1 MRTRARWSG
10 FAAAVVLMML
20 ALMGATA
27 SRAQTFRGS
36 IAGTVTDT
44 TGAAVT
50 GATVT
55 VHNVATGVDR
65 ITQTGIDGG
74 YLVPELQVGTYTVTV
89 ELGGFQKAV
98 TTGVTVDVAT
108 EKRIDVVL
116 KPGAVTNSVTVA
128 GEDIPEVDTTGDTLG
143 GTLTQETVKNLP
155 VNGRDYTKL
164 IYLTPGVAGSPDQI
178 SDSPGSYG
186 TFSMNGARG
195 RSNNFLLDGTDMNDG
210 YRNDPA
216 INEAGVFGTPATILP
231 IDAVSELK
239 VLSNFEAEYGRS
251 AGAVINIVTKSGQ
264 NALHGDAFDYFRNNA
279 LDARNYFDPSGTPQA
294 PFHNNQYGASLGGP
308 IIKDKTFFYVDYEG
322 QQERVGVVS
331 TATVPDPGLL
341 VATNPVIGSLLDAYP
356 NDDPWPLPNLGG
368 NQASVIAPSYNKLTS
383 LIAKVDHNI
392 NQNNILTGRYYFGDS
407 VQSFPLALTGG
418 GVLPGFNT
426 YTPTRVQLVSI
437 SYVSVLS
444 PTKVNEARF
453 GWNRFAEGFF
463 PEDQAFQPS
472 SVGLCAATTVP
483 DCTGATPS
491 NSGLPVIDVGDFAQ
505 LGANHSTPRHRY
517 DTNWQALDN
526 FSWKIGKHDVKF
538 GYEYRRTSIQQFFGV
553 AYRGELDFNSLDDF
567 LSGTV
572 DDGGQALGQS
582 VRHTYQNNHGLYAQD
597 TFQVNPH
604 LTFNLG
610 VRWDYFGVVG
620 EKDNLFTN
628 VTAFDPVGQTVTLTQ
643 LGQPG
648 LSQTYHPDYK
658 NFSPRLSVAWDPL
671 GKGKT
676 IVRAGWG
683 MFYDGVS
690 QDVFLG
696 ELPYNCLFC
705 PGVAYNPAGPDP
717 IYSVGTTGATIAN
730 GVPVFAAPTGAPQ
743 GNIFAIN
750 QHLPTPYMEN
760 YNLNVQEQITN
771 KVMLEVGYVG
781 AQGHNLLHYLD
792 VNQPGQAAITAFD
805 VSNAAASNYYVPN
818 ANPALPPVIGGP
830 CVTGG
835 VPTGGPGCIVSYGV
849 PTNYVNNPY
858 GAEYINQLQANAKSN
873 YNSLQTS
880 FRVNNWKGVT
890 SIVNY
895 VWSHSLDTASDSF
908 DFVPNAAQPN
918 DSTHPG
924 LEYGNSNFDIRNRFT
939 WIFAYELPH
948 MGGDWQK
955 LKNGWGIN
963 STVTLQDGQPFNL
976 NYDFE
981 DDFSG
986 SGEGFDRPDVT
997 GPIQYNSH
1005 NPSNF
1010 LNLGSFST
1018 PCTSLTGAPLAA
1030 YEADVA
1036 AGLDSAYTSPAQ
1048 NCVPGTRHFGNEG
1061 RNSLRGP
1068 SFKQWDFAVFKNTQ
1082 LTERLGMELRA
1093 EFFNF
1098 LNHPNFSNPLLPN
1111 FIADPAQQGI
1121 GTNGA
1126 GLGGYALS
1134 ATGDVGIGNPF
1145 LGGGGPRGIQ
1155 LAAKFTF

>member
-1 MRTRARWSG
+1 MRTRARCSW
-10 FAAAVVLMML
+10 FVAAAILLML
-20 ALMGATA
+20 ALAGATA
-27 SRAQTFRGS
+27 SHAQTFRGS
-36 IAGTVTDT
+36 IGGIVTDT
-44 TGAAVT
+44 SGAAVT

-55 VHNVATGVDR
+55 IHNVDTGVDR

-74 YLVPELQVGTYTVTV
+74 YLVPELQVGTYTVTI
-89 ELGGFQKAV
+89 ELGGFQKSV
-98 TTGVTVDVAT
+98 TTGVSVDVAT
-108 EKRIDVVL
+108 EKRIDAVL
-116 KPGAVTNSVTVA
+116 KAGAVTSTVTVA

-143 GTLTQETVKNLP
+143 GTLTQDTVKNLP

-195 RSNNFLLDGTDMNDG
+195 RANNFLLDGTDMNDG

-264 NALHGDAFDYFRNNA
+264 NRIHGDAFDYFRNNA

-294 PFHNNQYGASLGGP
+294 PFHNNQYGAALGGP
-308 IIKDKTFFYVDYEG
+308 IIKGKTFFYVDYEG

-331 TATVPDPGLL
+331 VADVPDPSSL
-341 VATNPVIGSLLDAYP
+341 VATNPVIQNLLEAYP
-356 NDDPWPLPNLGG
+356 NNDPWPLPNLGG
-368 NQASVIAPSYNKLTS
+368 GEASAVTPSYNKLTS

-392 NQNNILTGRYYFGDS
+392 NQNNILTGRYFFGDS

-463 PEDQAFQPS
+463 PDDQSFEPS

-491 NSGLPVIDVGDFAQ
+491 NSGLPVIDVANFAQ
-505 LGANHSTPRHRY
+505 LGASHSTPRHRY

-538 GYEYRRTSIQQFFGV
+538 GYEYRRTSIQQFFG
-553 AYRGELDFNSLDDF
+553 ASYRGELDFNTLDDF

-572 DDGGQALGQS
+572 DGGGQSLGQS
-582 VRHTYQNNHGLYAQD
+582 VRHTYQNNQGLYVQD
-597 TFQVNPH
+597 TYQLNSR

-610 VRWDYFGVVG
+610 LRWDYFGVVG

-628 VTAFDPVGQTVTLTQ
+628 ITALDPVAQTATLTQ

-648 LSQTYHPDYK
+648 LGSLYKPDYK
-658 NFSPRLSVAWDPL
+658 NFSPRLSVAWDPF

-676 IVRAGWG
+676 ILRAGWG

-705 PGVAYNPAGPDP
+705 PGVGYNPAGPDP
-717 IYSVGTTGATIAN
+717 IYSVSPTGATIAN
-730 GVPVFAAPTGAPQ
+730 GVPIFAAPTGAPQ
-743 GNIFAIN
+743 GNIFAVN
-750 QHLPTPYMEN
+750 RNLPTPYMEN
-760 YNLNVQEQITN
+760 YNLNIQEQITN

-781 AQGHNLLHYLD
+781 AQGHRLLHYLD
-792 VNQPGQAAITAFD
+792 VNQPGQSAIDAYDIAF
-805 VSNAAASNYYVPN
+805 AQ
-818 ANPALPPVIGGP
+818 ANTSTTGAP
-830 CVTGG
+830 CY
-835 VPTGGPGCIVSYGV
+835 PSGGPGCIPSYGV
-849 PTNYVNNPY
+849 PTNYVNNIY

-880 FRVNNWKGVT
+880 LRVNNWRGIT

-918 DSTHPG
+918 DSTHPN

-981 DDFSG
+981 GDFSG
-986 SGEGFDRPDVT
+986 SGEGFDRPDVV
-997 GPIQYNSH
+997 GPIQYQSN
-1005 NPSNF
+1005 NPYNF
-1010 LNLGSFST
+1010 LNMAAFET
-1018 PCTSLTGAPLAA
+1018 PCTSLSGTALTDWEASGTGP
-1030 YEADVA
+1030 D
-1036 AGLDSAYTSPAQ
+1036 Q

-1082 LTERLGMELRA
+1082 LTEWLGMELRA

-1098 LNHPNFSNPLLPN
+1098 LNHPNFSNPLLPA
-1111 FIADPAQQGI
+1111 FIADAGQQGI
-1121 GTNGA
+1121 GNNGVSQGA
-1126 GLGGYALS
+1126 YQLS